1 MPKEPADFFTPH
13 KGIFFTLFFTLF
25 ATVTGVGIVVP
36 LLPVYAENL
45 GAAGLQVG
53 LIFGSFSLSRTLFLP
68 WFGKLSDQKGRKPF
82 ILMGLAGYTL
92 MSLAFIAGN
101 SVTAVIL
108 TRFFQGIASAMVMPV
123 VQAYVGEITPRGKE
137 GYTMG
142 LFNMSMFASL
152 SIGPILGGVITDAW
166 SMDTAFMCMGLLST
180 VGFGLS
186 AFFLPPVS
194 REPVSSRD
202 KMPIAWKPLFK
213 IPWFTGLFI
222 YRFAYTACISIIWC
236 FIPLFAQNQFNLSG
250 SSTGI
255 LVTLGIFISGLLQIP
270 MGALADR
277 INKRWMVITG
287 GLLCGASFML
297 IFTADTYKDL
307 LLAVSVFGFGGGISM
322 PAIMAMGVILGHEKN
337 SMASVM
343 SMLTVAHSAGM
354 MVGAMGAG
362 GVMDYFSLEYAF
374 PCGTILMA
382 TGVIFFFISTRS
394 LPLLQKEPF
403 PTPSGEH
410 DNGEYQNDTR
420 PKLQGIT
427 QKNFCPG
434 KRADG
439 S

>member
-1 MPKEPADFFTPH
+1 MKSRNNKKTTVKKRTINTFTPH

-36 LLPVYAENL
+36 LLPVYAEHL
-45 GAAGLQVG
+45 GAAGIQVG

-68 WFGKLSDQKGRKPF
+68 WFGKLSDQKGRKTF

-92 MSLAFIAGN
+92 MSIAFIAGD
-101 SVTAVIL
+101 SVTALIF

-166 SMDTAFMCMGLLST
+166 SMDTAFLCMGLLAAL
-180 VGFGLS
+180 GFALS
-186 AFFLPPVS
+186 AFYLPPVS
-194 REPVSSRD
+194 REPAAARETT
-202 KMPIAWKPLFK
+202 PIAWKLLFK
-213 IPWFTGLFI
+213 TPSFAGLFI

-236 FIPLFAQNQFNLSG
+236 FIPLFAQNRFNLSG

-270 MGALADR
+270 MGKLADA
-277 INKRWMVITG
+277 INKRWMVIIG
-287 GLLCGASFML
+287 GILCGIAFML
-297 IFTADTYKDL
+297 IFTAATHRDL
-307 LLAVSVFGFGGGISM
+307 LLAISFFGLGGGISM

-382 TGVIFFFISTRS
+382 TGVILFFIFTRS
-394 LPLLQKEPF
+394 LSLIQKKISPAR
-403 PTPSGEH
+403 PGEH
-410 DNGEYQNDTR
+410 D
-420 PKLQGIT
+420 I
-427 QKNFCPG
+427 
-434 KRADG
+434 
-439 S
+439 